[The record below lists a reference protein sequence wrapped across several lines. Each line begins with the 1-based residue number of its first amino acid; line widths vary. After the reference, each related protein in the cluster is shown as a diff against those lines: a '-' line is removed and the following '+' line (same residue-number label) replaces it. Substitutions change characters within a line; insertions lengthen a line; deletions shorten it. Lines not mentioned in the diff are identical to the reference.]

1 MPGRLIVGQRPLK
14 ARMRVQLQP
23 RQPSFA
29 PRKLRMAGQF
39 HSPLA
44 QNQSGSPTN
53 CGRWRVTSTGY
64 HFQPLSVE
72 VCTSVSDTERAGALP
87 AAAAILIYDF
97 RLMTL
102 TFVAC
107 SRSSG
112 VDELKIKQQRTNTL
126 REVTSDE

>member
-53 CGRWRVTSTGY
+53 CGRYLARNPDERITVDHVTQFVRANPDCFERSCRDGHVTGSAWI
-64 HFQPLSVE
+64 LSHDR
-72 VCTSVSDTERAGALP
+72 TQFLLTHHKKLGRWLQLGGHAAGEHDL
-87 AAAAILIYDF
+87 
-97 RLMTL
+97 
-102 TFVAC
+102 
-107 SRSSG
+107 
-112 VDELKIKQQRTNTL
+112 
-126 REVTSDE
+126 